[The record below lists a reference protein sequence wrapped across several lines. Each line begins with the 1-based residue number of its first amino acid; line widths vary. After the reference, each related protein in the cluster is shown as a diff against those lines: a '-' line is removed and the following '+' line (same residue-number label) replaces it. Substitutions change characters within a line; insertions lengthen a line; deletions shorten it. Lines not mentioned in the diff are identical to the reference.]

1 MDTGTVFC
9 TQCGAAMDS
18 HSMFCTRCGARL
30 KNDPVG

>member
-1 MDTGTVFC
+1 
-9 TQCGAAMDS
+9 MDS